1 MNRLTSKL
9 QNLKENN
16 KKALVAYL
24 VAGDPD
30 LDTSIDLMHLFVD
43 SGVDVIEIG
52 VPFTDPIAEGPTIQ
66 KAHDRALKNNIS
78 LKMILELVDK
88 FRETNTETPIVLM
101 GYLNTFISHIDLVQS
116 IGENSADSI
125 LVVDVP
131 GELNL
136 QTYGITN
143 PNINTISL
151 ISPTTKDDRVES
163 IAKNSTGFIYYV
175 TLRGVTG
182 SSNLNIE
189 EIKKADIH
197 QAAGLKV
204 FMGASTG
211 HMLVD
216 DLDALDDIFHYS
228 PLIVVTHCE
237 DQKTVERNEQLFHE
251 KYGEGVS
258 PEHHHLIRDVES
270 CYISSSLAVSLAK
283 KYDADLHVFHLTT
296 EKEME
301 LFSAGEADQK
311 KITAEVCVHHMYF
324 NDSYYAELGNQ
335 IKCNPSIKQESDRQ
349 ALIKALLEN
358 KIDII
363 ATDHA
368 PHTWEEKSRA
378 YTEAP
383 AGLPLVQHG
392 LQILMDLYHQDVLS
406 LETIV
411 EKTSHN
417 IAKRFQVKDRGYI
430 REGYYADLAILDHE
444 KPYEVSKEN
453 ILYKCGWSP
462 FEGHSFKSSIFMT
475 IINGNIAFQ
484 DGRVSKNLPF
494 GMQIEFDR

>member
-1 MNRLTSKL
+1 M
-9 QNLKENN
+9 
-16 KKALVAYL
+16 
-24 VAGDPD
+24 
-30 LDTSIDLMHLFVD
+30 
-43 SGVDVIEIG
+43 
-52 VPFTDPIAEGPTIQ
+52 
-66 KAHDRALKNNIS
+66 
-78 LKMILELVDK
+78 
-88 FRETNTETPIVLM
+88 
-101 GYLNTFISHIDLVQS
+101 
-116 IGENSADSI
+116 
-125 LVVDVP
+125 
-131 GELNL
+131 
-136 QTYGITN
+136 
-143 PNINTISL
+143 PNVN
-151 ISPTTKDDRVES
+151 PTTTTNENLTKKFQL
-163 IAKNSTGFIYYV
+163 ASTKSV
-175 TLRGVTG
+175 
-182 SSNLNIE
+182 SNYSFHLGASNTNIE

-197 QAAGLKV
+197 QAAALKV

-211 HMLVD
+211 DMLVD
-216 DLDALDDIFHYS
+216 DLDALDDIFNYS

-237 DQKTVERNEQLFHE
+237 DQKTVERNEQLFYE
-251 KYGEGVS
+251 KYGDEVS
-258 PEHHHLIRDVES
+258 PEHHHLIRDVEC
-270 CYISSSLAVSLAK
+270 CYLSSSLAVNLAK

-301 LFSAGEADQK
+301 HFSVGEADQK
-311 KITAEVCVHHMYF
+311 KITAEVCVHHMFF

-368 PHTWEEKSRA
+368 PHTWQEKSKP
-378 YTEAP
+378 YPKAP

-392 LQILMDLYHQDVLS
+392 LQILMDFYHEGILS

-417 IAKRFQVKDRGYI
+417 VAKRFQIKNRGFI
-430 REGYYADLAILDHE
+430 REGYFADLAILDHN

-462 FEGHSFKSSIFMT
+462 FEGHSFKSSIYMT
-475 IINGNIAFQ
+475 IINGNVAFKE
-484 DGRVSKNLPF
+484 GVVSENLPF

>member
-1 MNRLTSKL
+1 MFDLILKNGTLVNEGKVFDSDIAIKGNRIEKI
-9 QNLKENN
+9 
-16 KKALVAYL
+16 AA
-24 VAGDPD
+24 
-30 LDTSIDLMHLFVD
+30 SIDAE
-43 SGVDVIEIG
+43 SKNVIDLNGKYVIPG
-52 VPFTDPIAEGPTIQ
+52 LIDDQV
-66 KAHDRALKNNIS
+66 H
-78 LKMILELVDK
+78 
-88 FRETNTETPIVLM
+88 FREPGLTHKGEIATESRAGLAGGVTSFFEM
-101 GYLNTFISHIDLVQS
+101 
-116 IGENSADSI
+116 
-125 LVVDVP
+125 
-131 GELNL
+131 
-136 QTYGITN
+136 
-143 PNINTISL
+143 PNVN
-151 ISPTTKDDRVES
+151 PTTTTNENLTKKFQL
-163 IAKNSTGFIYYV
+163 ASTKSV
-175 TLRGVTG
+175 
-182 SSNLNIE
+182 SNYSFHLGASNTNIE

-197 QAAGLKV
+197 QAAALKV

-211 HMLVD
+211 DMLVD
-216 DLDALDDIFHYS
+216 DLDALDDIFNYS

-237 DQKTVERNEQLFHE
+237 DQKTVERNEQLFYE
-251 KYGEGVS
+251 KYGDEVS
-258 PEHHHLIRDVES
+258 PEHHHLIRDVEC
-270 CYISSSLAVSLAK
+270 CYLSSSLAVNLAK

-301 LFSAGEADQK
+301 HFSVGEADQK
-311 KITAEVCVHHMYF
+311 KITAEVCVHHMFF

-368 PHTWEEKSRA
+368 PHTWQEKSKP
-378 YTEAP
+378 YPEAP

-392 LQILMDLYHQDVLS
+392 LQILMDFFHQDILS

-417 IAKRFQVKDRGYI
+417 VAKRFQIKDRGFI
-430 REGYYADLAILDHE
+430 REGYFADLAILDHN

-462 FEGHSFKSSIFMT
+462 FEGHSFKSSIYMT
-475 IINGNIAFQ
+475 IINGNVAFKE
-484 DGRVSKNLPF
+484 GVVSENLPF